1 MTSVTTVS
9 SSREAVC
16 VSSCM
21 AVIAVSAGILLPA
34 LRIVTFECIIGIII
48 LWRWVRR
55 PAVVLPLGLPEQL
68 LLQVGDGSM
77 QEDSEEVGRKVRKG
91 ERSSRRQ
98 LFLKCKLY
106 DVL

>member
-1 MTSVTTVS
+1 MTTMT

-21 AVIAVSAGILLPA
+21 TVVAVSASILLPA
-34 LRIVTFECIIGIII
+34 FWIVTFECIVGIII

-55 PAVVLPLGLPEQL
+55 PAVVLPLGLTEQL

-77 QEDSEEVGRKVRKG
+77 QEDSEE
-91 ERSSRRQ
+91 
-98 LFLKCKLY
+98 
-106 DVL
+106 D